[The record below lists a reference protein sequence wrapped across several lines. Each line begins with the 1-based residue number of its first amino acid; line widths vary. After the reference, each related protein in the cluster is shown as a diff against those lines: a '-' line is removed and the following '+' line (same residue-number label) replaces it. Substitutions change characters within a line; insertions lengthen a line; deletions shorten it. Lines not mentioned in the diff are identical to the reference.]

1 MEAAI
6 GVRNAGLQATHEF
19 IRNETRYAI
28 RLRCPRCSANLLS
41 LDCTKCGF
49 SLTEENGILHA
60 LPPVRA
66 NHFAQ
71 FIRDYELIRAA
82 ESRGSAN
89 DEFYLGL
96 PFRDLSG
103 TNSAQWRI
111 RARTYRHLVDHL
123 LKRGLRSGSRILD
136 LGAGNCWLS
145 FRLAL
150 AGYSPVAVDLLTNRL
165 DGLGA
170 AEHYR
175 SYLPHLFPRLQAE
188 LTHLPFQDEE
198 ADAAIFNASF
208 HYAESDLAV
217 VREALRCVRPG
228 GLVIICDTPW
238 YSSEENGRK
247 MVSER
252 RAHFLAQYGTAS
264 SSIESIEFLTDEKLQ
279 SLEDQLSIRW
289 AVLSPRY
296 GLRWSMR
303 SFVAKFRGRREPAR
317 FRIYCS
323 RKVQRWAK

>member
-6 GVRNAGLQATHEF
+6 GDRNARLSGAREI
-19 IRNETRYAI
+19 IRAEVTLET

-41 LDCTKCGF
+41 LDCTKCGL
-49 SLTEENGILHA
+49 SLSEEGGIVRA

-66 NHFAQ
+66 NHYAQ
-71 FIRDYELIRAA
+71 FINDYELIRAA
-82 ESRGSAN
+82 EGRGSEG

-96 PFRDLSG
+96 PFRDSSG
-103 TNSAQWRI
+103 TNGAQWRI
-111 RARTYRHLVDHL
+111 RACTYRHLVDHV
-123 LKRGLRSGSRILD
+123 LKRGIRFGGRVLD
-136 LGAGNCWLS
+136 LGAGNGWLS
-145 FRLAL
+145 YRLAL
-150 AGYSPVAVDLLTNRL
+150 AGYKPLAIDLLTNRL

-175 SYLPHLFPRLQAE
+175 GYLPNLFPRFQAE
-188 LTHLPFQDEE
+188 LTHLPFQDDQI
-198 ADAAIFNASF
+198 DAAVFNASF

-238 YSSEENGRK
+238 YTSEESGRK

-252 RAHFLAQYGTAS
+252 RAGFLARYGTAS
-264 SSIESIEFLTDEKLQ
+264 SSMDSIEFLTDERLQ

-289 AVLSPRY
+289 TVLSPRY

-303 SFVAKFRGRREPAR
+303 SLVAKVRGQREPAR
-317 FRIYCS
+317 FRIYVA
-323 RKVQRWAK
+323 RKVQ